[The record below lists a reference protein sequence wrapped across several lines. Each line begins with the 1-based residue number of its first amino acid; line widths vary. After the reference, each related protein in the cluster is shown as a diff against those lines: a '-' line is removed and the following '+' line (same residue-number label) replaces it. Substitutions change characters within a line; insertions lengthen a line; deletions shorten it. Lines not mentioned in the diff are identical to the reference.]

1 MFGTGL
7 IGEQFVPA
15 NARAALL
22 IVHGMAE
29 HRGRYANAVQR
40 LTAKQ
45 LACFTFDLRGHGESP
60 GNRAD
65 ISSFDTY
72 VNDLLAIRAGL
83 EQAHPQLPLFMWAHS
98 LGSIVAIRSVEK
110 RGDHLAGVIT
120 SGCPLAAFPRI
131 PFPLRQTVLALCTP
145 FRSRLVN
152 PGLPAEDLSH
162 SRIVQA
168 SYAGDPL
175 IPQKVTVRLLME
187 LERACR
193 DALADA
199 GKIVVPWLA
208 LHGGADTIAPPQGS
222 RQLIAAL
229 GSTDKT
235 LELFAGMRHE
245 VHNEIEPTPSEFF
258 ERVINW
264 IEAHTQLPRPSA

>member
-1 MFGTGL
+1 MAGFHGTGL
-7 IGEQFVPA
+7 IGEEFVPA
-15 NARAALL
+15 DARAGVL

-29 HRGRYANAVQR
+29 HRGRYTQAVR
-40 LTAKQ
+40 RFADAD

-65 ISSFDTY
+65 ITSFQTY
-72 VNDLLAIRAGL
+72 VDDVLAIRAGL
-83 EQAHPQLPLFMWAHS
+83 AQRHATLPLFIWAHS
-98 LGSIVAIRSVEK
+98 LGSIVAIRSVEQ

-120 SGCPLAAFPRI
+120 SGCPIAAFPSM
-131 PFPLRQTVLALCTP
+131 PSPLRHAVVALFTP
-145 FRSRLVN
+145 FRALHVN

-162 SRIVQA
+162 SKIVQA

-175 IPQKVTVRLLME
+175 VPQKVTVRLLIE

-193 DALADA
+193 AALDEA

-208 LHGGADTIAPPQGS
+208 LHGSADNIAPPQGS
-222 RQLIAAL
+222 QQLIDAL
-229 GSTDKT
+229 GSADKT
-235 LELFAGMRHE
+235 LELFTGMRHE
-245 VHNEIEPTPSEFF
+245 VHNEIEPTPSEFY

-264 IEAHTQLPRPSA
+264 IEARI